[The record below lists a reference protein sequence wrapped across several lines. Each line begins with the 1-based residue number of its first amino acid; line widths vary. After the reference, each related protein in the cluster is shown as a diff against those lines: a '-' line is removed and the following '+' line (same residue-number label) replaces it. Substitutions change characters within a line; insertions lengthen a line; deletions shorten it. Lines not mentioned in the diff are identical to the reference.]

1 MSAIEKR
8 MRHQPPKKILIIAL
22 RQIGDVLI
30 TSPLI
35 TKAHET
41 WPEAKIDFLSF
52 NHALGI
58 LNGHPYI
65 HEWIGITQR
74 PDFREYWR
82 LFKRLFRCYDLALIT
97 QPSDRSHLFGLF
109 AAKMRF
115 GIVPQDQRQG
125 WWKKLLCRHIVPV
138 DYIHQHVVIEKLK
151 LIPGIV
157 LSNSDKISIKPPKS
171 EVLPKDIQA
180 LLKKNKKPIIVIH
193 AASLK
198 AYKRI
203 LTSTWQQVINQLA
216 ENYLICLTGSSS
228 MDDKCLNQEIISGIN
243 PHILGDVK
251 DLSGQLN
258 FSQTAYLLHQAT
270 LYIGVDTSIS
280 HLAAACETKSIVLFG
295 PTPPTNF
302 GPWPNGSMLSQPYV
316 LKARRQ
322 TQGAISILQGPGPC
336 VPCRK
341 AGCEDNADLPSH
353 CLYQM
358 TAQDILDAAGKI
370 LQEELGHAI

>member
-30 TSPLI
+30 TSPLS
-35 TKAHET
+35 TNAHET

-52 NHALGI
+52 NHALGV

-65 HEWIGITQR
+65 HEWIGVTQR
-74 PDFREYWR
+74 PDFEEYR
-82 LFKRLFRCYDLALIT
+82 LLFKRLFRRYDLALIT

-157 LSNSDKISIKPPKS
+157 LSKNDKITIKPPIS
-171 EVLPKDIQA
+171 EALPKDIQA
-180 LLKKNKKPIIVIH
+180 LLKQNKKPIIVIH
-193 AASLK
+193 AVPLR

-203 LTSTWQQVINQLA
+203 LNTTWHHVINQLA
-216 ENYLICLTGSSS
+216 ENHMIFLSGSSS
-228 MDDKCLNQEIISGIN
+228 MDDKRLNQEIISGIY
-243 PHILGDVK
+243 PHILAHVK
-251 DLSGQLN
+251 DVSGQLN
-258 FSQTAYLLHQAT
+258 FSQMACLLHQAA
-270 LYIGVDTSIS
+270 LYIGIDTSIS

-302 GPWPNGSMLSQPYV
+302 GPWPNGFMSSQPYL
-316 LKARRQ
+316 LKVRRQ
-322 TQGAISILQGPGPC
+322 TQGVVTILQGPGSC
-336 VPCRK
+336 VPCRM

-358 TAQDILDAAGKI
+358 TAQDILDAACKI
-370 LQEELGHAI
+370 LQAELSHAI